1 VKASEIRARFLDYFA
16 RNGHTVVPSSGLVPH
31 GDPTLMFTN
40 AGMVQFKQVFL
51 GNETRPY
58 VRAASSQKCVR
69 AGGKHNDLEN
79 VGHTARHHTFFEM
92 LGNFSFGDY
101 FKREA
106 IHFAWEFL
114 TSELGLDPAHL
125 FVTVFEDDDEAAA
138 IWLKEIGV
146 PESRFARI
154 GAKDNF
160 WSMGDTGPCGPCTE
174 IFYDHGPGI
183 PGGPPGSPDEDGD
196 RFIEIW
202 NLVFMQYDR
211 DEAGELHPL
220 PHPCVD
226 TGMGLERVAAV
237 MQGVH
242 NNYDIDLF
250 QRLIQAAY
258 ELTGVRYDADE
269 QTTASLRVIADHLRS
284 VSFLIADGVLPSNE
298 GRGFVLR
305 RILRRACRHGRL
317 LGMHEAFIYRLV
329 PALVEVMGGHFRELQ
344 ESQSNI
350 EQVIRIEEERF
361 IKTLDHG
368 LKLVEDAATEA
379 GNGGVIP
386 GKTLFTL
393 YDTYGFPVDLT
404 ADILKGRHI
413 GLDMA
418 GFEACMDQQRQRA
431 RAAWAGSGEQ
441 SVPKALFDIREQHG
455 PTEFLGYHTM
465 EAEGIITGLL
475 LRDDGQVDRTLL
487 AEIIDKAAA
496 DVVQA
501 QSLTKGQKG
510 WLVANQTPF
519 YGESGG
525 QVGDTGMVRTDKGVF
540 RVEDTKKLLP
550 DLHVHIG
557 VVEQGEMRAGITAH
571 FSVDGERRIAIRR
584 NHTATHLLHAVLR
597 QVLGEH
603 VKQAGSLVNA
613 ERLRFDFSHFKPVS
627 EEERRDIEARVNAAI
642 WANDVVETRV
652 MSQDAALASGAMALF
667 GEKYGDEV
675 RVVQAGFSTELC
687 GGTHVAHTGDIGLF
701 RISAETGI
709 AAGVRRIEAITG
721 DAAYRSFLADS
732 RVLAEVAGQ
741 LKVRPPEAA
750 EAAAQLQSKLKESE
764 RELASLQARQ
774 ASGLL
779 DEVVAQAK
787 PVDGVNLVAA
797 ELPDSVADLR
807 DAMDKAKAKLK
818 SGVIVFGVRRGND
831 KVQLIAGVTGDLL
844 DRFHAG
850 NLIREVAA
858 VCGGKG
864 GGKPDMAQAGGTD
877 PGKLKEALERV
888 PGLLQG

>member
-1 VKASEIRARFLDYFA
+1 MKASEIRSRFLDYFA

-114 TSELGLDPAHL
+114 TSELALDPAHL
-125 FVTVFEDDDEAAA
+125 FVTVFEDDDEAAD
-138 IWLKEIGV
+138 IWLGEIGV
-146 PESRFARI
+146 PKTQFARI

-160 WSMGDTGPCGPCTE
+160 WAMGDTGPCGPCTE
-174 IFYDHGPGI
+174 IFYDHGPDI

-211 DEAGELHPL
+211 DEAGKLHPL

-250 QRLIQAAY
+250 QRLIQATSQ
-258 ELTGVRYDADE
+258 LTGVAYGADE

-284 VSFLIADGVLPSNE
+284 VSFLIADGVMPSNE

-317 LGMHEAFIYRLV
+317 LGMREAFIYRLV
-329 PALVEVMGGHFRELQ
+329 STLVEVMGGHFRELQ
-344 ESQSNI
+344 ETQRNI

-368 LKLVEDAATEA
+368 LKLVEDAAAEA
-379 GNGGVIP
+379 GSGGVIP

-404 ADILKGRHI
+404 ADILKGQNI
-413 GLDMA
+413 GLDMS
-418 GFEACMDQQRQRA
+418 GFDACMEEQRQRA

-455 PTEFLGYHTM
+455 PTEFLGYDTM
-465 EAEGIITGLL
+465 EAEGVITGLL
-475 LRDDGQVDRTLL
+475 LRADNQSGPLL
-487 AEIIDKAAA
+487 KKIINERITDENPVA
-496 DVVQA
+496 
-501 QSLTKGQKG
+501 SLSKGQKG
-510 WLVANQTPF
+510 WLIANQTPF
-519 YGESGG
+519 YAESGG
-525 QVGDTGMVRTDKGVF
+525 QVGDTGVIRTDDGEF

-557 VVEQGEMRAGITAH
+557 MVEQGEIRTGITAH
-571 FSVDGERRIAIRR
+571 FTVDAERRSAIRR

-613 ERLRFDFSHFKPVS
+613 ERLRFDFSHFKPLS
-627 EEERRDIEARVNAAI
+627 EDERRDIEAHVNAAI
-642 WANDVVETRV
+642 WTNAAVDTRI
-652 MSQDAALASGAMALF
+652 MTPEDAVADGAMALF

-675 RVVQAGFSTELC
+675 RVVRAGFSTELC
-687 GGTHVAHTGDIGLF
+687 GGTHVTHTGDIGLF
-701 RISAETGI
+701 RITSEAGI
-709 AAGVRRIEAITG
+709 AAGVRRIEAVTG
-721 DAAYRSFLADS
+721 HAAYLSFVTDS
-732 RVLAEVAGQ
+732 RLLSEIAGQ
-741 LKVRPPEAA
+741 LKVRPQEAP
-750 EAAAQLQSKLKESE
+750 EAAAQLQAKLKDAE
-764 RELASLQARQ
+764 RDLASMQARQ

-779 DEVVAQAK
+779 DEVVAKAQ
-787 PVDGVNLVAA
+787 PVDGVNVVAV
-797 ELPDSVADLR
+797 ELPDSVVDLR

-831 KVQLIAGVTGDLL
+831 KVQLIAGVTSDLL
-844 DRFHAG
+844 ARFHAG
-850 NLIREVAA
+850 NLIREVASI
-858 VCGGKG
+858 CGGKG
-864 GGKPDMAQAGGTD
+864 GGKPDMAQAGGTN
-877 PGKLKEALERV
+877 PAKLKEALESV
-888 PGLLQG
+888 PSLLQG